1 MSEAGQAS
9 ESNAPQG
16 INLDSLSLEQLN
28 SLKQSEEQ
36 RQQELMQRFA
46 QLRAASARLSAA
58 KNALSTL
65 NPASADKEIMVPLTE
80 SLYCPGRVK
89 NPDRVMVE
97 LGTGYYVERSSKDA
111 ANFLERRRKIVD
123 ANSENISTVV
133 QTTRRNA
140 ESIAMAMQGKMMG
153 IRARQEGAKFRAKE
167 GA

>member
-1 MSEAGQAS
+1 M
-9 ESNAPQG
+9 
-16 INLDSLSLEQLN
+16 
-28 SLKQSEEQ
+28 
-36 RQQELMQRFA
+36 
-46 QLRAASARLSAA
+46 
-58 KNALSTL
+58 ALSTL

-140 ESIAMAMQGKMMG
+140 ESIAMAMQGKMME